1 MPFQTQKKFNTKSAD
16 TNKKITYFGFT
27 TRSQEVSKFI
37 FKSTVC
43 MIHIN
48 KEKLLADRERL
59 LNILKN
65 KDLDDQTHRLVR
77 EDLRNVEKELEE
89 IDPELL
95 KEETTKEK
103 K

>member
-1 MPFQTQKKFNTKSAD
+1 
-16 TNKKITYFGFT
+16 
-27 TRSQEVSKFI
+27 
-37 FKSTVC
+37 

-89 IDPELL
+89 IDPDLL
-95 KEETTKEK
+95 KGEDTNKTKK
-103 K
+103 

>member
-1 MPFQTQKKFNTKSAD
+1 
-16 TNKKITYFGFT
+16 
-27 TRSQEVSKFI
+27 
-37 FKSTVC
+37 

-59 LNILKN
+59 LNILKS

-89 IDPELL
+89 IDPELF
-95 KEETTKEK
+95 KEDTAKIK

>member
-1 MPFQTQKKFNTKSAD
+1 
-16 TNKKITYFGFT
+16 
-27 TRSQEVSKFI
+27 
-37 FKSTVC
+37 

-65 KDLDDQTHRLVR
+65 KDLDEHTHRLVR
-77 EDLRNVEKELEE
+77 EDLRNVEKELAE

-95 KEETTKEK
+95 KENKDNQQDK

>member
-1 MPFQTQKKFNTKSAD
+1 
-16 TNKKITYFGFT
+16 
-27 TRSQEVSKFI
+27 
-37 FKSTVC
+37 

-89 IDPELL
+89 IDPQIL
-95 KEETTKEK
+95 KEKDTSNEKNTKK
-103 K
+103 

>member
-1 MPFQTQKKFNTKSAD
+1 
-16 TNKKITYFGFT
+16 
-27 TRSQEVSKFI
+27 
-37 FKSTVC
+37 

-65 KDLDDQTHRLVR
+65 KDLDEHTHRLVR
-77 EDLRNVEKELEE
+77 EDLRNVEKELAE
-89 IDPELL
+89 IAPEVL
-95 KEETTKEK
+95 KENQDNQQDK